1 MLACF
6 YNAALWG
13 MFLSVLLFQDTWL
26 EMRVNLGL
34 VFFALALVLFALQ
47 IFIRPLRRLCEN
59 TIATSFSLIVVT
71 TVLWLMLGTEGVKV
85 IPASILREGLGMP
98 RLSFSLINFAMD
110 TFVTLGW
117 LLIEFLYRKR
127 ERS

>member
-34 VFFALALVLFALQ
+34 VFS
-47 IFIRPLRRLCEN
+47 PWP
-59 TIATSFSLIVVT
+59 SFSSRFRYL
-71 TVLWLMLGTEGVKV
+71 
-85 IPASILREGLGMP
+85 
-98 RLSFSLINFAMD
+98 
-110 TFVTLGW
+110 FVPCAGCAKTPSPH
-117 LLIEFLYRKR
+117 
-127 ERS
+127 RSA